1 MGTGLCID
9 GYSSDEINYHIM
21 ILDEAGLI
29 LANNASHGNN
39 CIWFPIRLTWNGHD
53 FLEVAREDK
62 NWMKAKEITSKIG
75 GWTFDLFK
83 QILVSVISESLKGI
97 LLH

>member
-1 MGTGLCID
+1 MKRDIELIRKILFAIEKFPSPIMGTGLCID

-62 NWMKAKEITSKIG
+62 NWMKAKEIT
-75 GWTFDLFK
+75 
-83 QILVSVISESLKGI
+83 
-97 LLH
+97 